1 MLTTIIMG
9 LEPFGTPISVRR
21 KLDRLYL
28 NQDLII
34 AQLGPVISDH
44 FVDTCLNSGCSI
56 GQVQEMMR
64 QVVEEEEEARRMIR
78 EAGVL

>member
-1 MLTTIIMG
+1 MLTTIIG
-9 LEPFGTPISVRR
+9 LEPEGHPVSVKK

-34 AQLGPVISDH
+34 GQLGPVISDY

-64 QVVEEEEEARRMIR
+64 QIVEEEAEARRMIR
-78 EAGVL
+78 EARVL